1 MGRQNGETC
10 AEYVPS
16 LKIHLLTFAVQS
28 FVGPGRTLKTEPLF
42 TMKKTKCAAQLLVCH
57 LFSFSF
63 TVHHY
68 LPSGLHKLWQP
79 GSVAARK
86 WRENE
91 KMKRKWRENKKMER
105 DWGNGE
111 RFTLYISSFSI
122 HFLYQKLS
130 QNVKHSTCVANV
142 TKNLTYALWENNS
155 WSNLLR
161 ESSAG
166 CEGLGA
172 IKKRQNIETFGG
184 YPNPGP
190 LKYFSAPRHQIL
202 AKSAPQK
209 ARNRDKSA

>member
-68 LPSGLHKLWQP
+68 LPSGCTNC
-79 GSVAARK
+79 GSLAARK

-91 KMKRKWRENKKMER
+91 KMKRKWRENEEWRGNLER
-105 DWGNGE
+105 MRIWRE
-111 RFTLYISSFSI
+111 IHSL
-122 HFLYQKLS
+122 HFLIFSLFLLSLSISYIKNCLILS
-130 QNVKHSTCVANV
+130 QNVKYATFVANV
-142 TKNLTYALWENNS
+142 TKNLSCAL
-155 WSNLLR
+155 
-161 ESSAG
+161 
-166 CEGLGA
+166 
-172 IKKRQNIETFGG
+172 
-184 YPNPGP
+184 
-190 LKYFSAPRHQIL
+190 
-202 AKSAPQK
+202 
-209 ARNRDKSA
+209 

>member
-63 TVHHY
+63 RFTVHHY

-79 GSVAARK
+79 GSGAARK

-91 KMKRKWRENKKMER
+91 KMKRKWRENEEWRGNLER
-105 DWGNGE
+105 MRIWRE
-111 RFTLYISSFSI
+111 IHSL
-122 HFLYQKLS
+122 HFLIFSLFLLSLSISYIKNYLILS
-130 QNVKHSTCVANV
+130 QNVKYATFVANV
-142 TKNLTYALWENNS
+142 TKNLSYALWENNS
-155 WSNLLR
+155 GSSSLR
-161 ESSAG
+161 ESSAS
-166 CEGLGA
+166 CAGLGGS
-172 IKKRQNIETFGG
+172 IIIVIIINW
-184 YPNPGP
+184 
-190 LKYFSAPRHQIL
+190 
-202 AKSAPQK
+202 
-209 ARNRDKSA
+209 

>member
-79 GSVAARK
+79 GCG
-86 WRENE
+86 
-91 KMKRKWRENKKMER
+91 KMKREWENEEEMEREWGMERKFGENEEMER
-105 DWGNGE
+105 DSLST
-111 RFTLYISSFSI
+111 FPHFLFISSLSI

-130 QNVKHSTCVANV
+130 HFVQNIKYATFVANV
-142 TKNLTYALWENNS
+142 TKNLSCAL
-155 WSNLLR
+155 
-161 ESSAG
+161 
-166 CEGLGA
+166 
-172 IKKRQNIETFGG
+172 
-184 YPNPGP
+184 
-190 LKYFSAPRHQIL
+190 
-202 AKSAPQK
+202 
-209 ARNRDKSA
+209 